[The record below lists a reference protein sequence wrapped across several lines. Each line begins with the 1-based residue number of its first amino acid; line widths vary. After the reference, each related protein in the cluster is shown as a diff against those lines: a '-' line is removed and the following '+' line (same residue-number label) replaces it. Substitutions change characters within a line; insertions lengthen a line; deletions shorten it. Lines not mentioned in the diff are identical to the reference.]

1 MSEIVIFES
10 GAQPVE
16 VRLERETLW
25 LTGVW
30 RMRCAYPPYAADAQ
44 RTAAVAVAVGR
55 ISAAHPPKAKSEAQ
69 EPALRA

>member
-16 VRLERETLW
+16 VRLEGETLW
-25 LTGVW
+25 LTGVS
-30 RMRCAYPPYAADAQ
+30 RMRCAYPPDVAGAQ

-55 ISAAHPPKAKSEAQ
+55 ISEAHPPKAKSETQ
-69 EPALRA
+69 EPAFLA